1 MNSALLASPKI
12 KNLTYRRIAALVIA
26 ALAAVFLYVRL
37 GFTFI
42 GPLAAIL
49 WVPFIGVATVWILFD
64 SREQGFKYPSIVA
77 LTVAILLLTILPG
90 IAALA
95 AYYYFTRFQW
105 NDDKQ

>member
-1 MNSALLASPKI
+1 MNPVLLASLEI
-12 KNLTYRRIAALVIA
+12 KNLTYRRIAALGIVA
-26 ALAAVFLYVRL
+26 FAAVFLYVRL

-64 SREQGFKYPSIVA
+64 SQKQGFKHPSIVA
-77 LTVAILLLTILPG
+77 LTVAILLVAILPG